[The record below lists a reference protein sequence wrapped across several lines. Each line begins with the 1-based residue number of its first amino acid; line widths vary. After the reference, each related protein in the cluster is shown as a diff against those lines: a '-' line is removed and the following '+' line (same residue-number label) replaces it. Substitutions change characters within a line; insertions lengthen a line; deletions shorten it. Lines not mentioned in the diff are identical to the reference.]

1 MHVYC
6 HATTK
11 AMDQKEWT
19 NWQENDSISI
29 KLRNMDVSIG
39 SKAIMTALNFR
50 NMDVDGMLIAHV
62 VVQHLRE
69 VLTKVLL

>member
-39 SKAIMTALNFR
+39 SKAIMIALNFETWTW
-50 NMDVDGMLIAHV
+50 M
-62 VVQHLRE
+62 E
-69 VLTKVLL
+69 C

>member
-1 MHVYC
+1 MHVDC

-11 AMDQKEWT
+11 AMDQKEWI

-39 SKAIMTALNFR
+39 SKAIMTALNFETWTW
-50 NMDVDGMLIAHV
+50 M
-62 VVQHLRE
+62 E
-69 VLTKVLL
+69 C